1 MKGPALLWHQFR
13 FEWKMFWRNPATVF
27 FSVGLPLVFLF
38 LLGAVFGGGDE
49 KDATYGLLADQY
61 LVPAIMTLG
70 IVSASF
76 VNIAMTITYQRE
88 LGVLKR
94 LRGTPL
100 PTSIFVGA
108 RTASA
113 MVNSLLIAFVI
124 LICGHVAYGIGID
137 GIRLFDTL
145 IITCIASVA
154 FCALGFALT
163 IIIPNQSAGPAITNM
178 ITLPL
183 YFISGV
189 FGDAA
194 NLPPLLENIGKIFP
208 ISHLGACLFET
219 FSPDASGVF
228 AFSAKDI
235 GIVIAWGVAGFLLC
249 AWKFR
254 WEPQENN

>member
-1 MKGPALLWHQFR
+1 MTGPRLFWHQFT
-13 FEWKMFWRNPATVF
+13 FEWKMFWRNPASVF

-38 LLGAVFGGGDE
+38 LLGAVFGGGNST
-49 KDATYGLLADQY
+49 DATYGLLEDQY

-76 VNIAMTITYQRE
+76 VNVAMTIVYQRE

-100 PTSIFVGA
+100 PTSVFVSA

-113 MVNSLLIAFVI
+113 VVNSGLIALVI
-124 LICGHVAYGIGID
+124 LLAGHLAYGIAID
-137 GIRLFDTL
+137 GQRLVGTL
-145 IITCIASVA
+145 VVVLVGSVA

-163 IIIPNQSAGPAITNM
+163 IVIPNQGAAPAITNM

-194 NLPPLLENIGKIFP
+194 NLPTVLADIGKIFP
-208 ISHLGACLFET
+208 IYHLGACLFET
-219 FSPDASGVF
+219 FSPDATGVIALDF
-228 AFSAKDI
+228 KDL
-235 GIVIAWGVAGFLLC
+235 GIVAAWGVAGLLISF
-249 AWKFR
+249 WKFR
-254 WEPQENN
+254 WEPQESR